1 MDLDFQ
7 NEMIIF
13 KKLLATFKASSI
25 LEVAGV
31 TKISLSLKPNHQ
43 NKVKL
48 VQITDAERFTDL
60 GKLNFQMLA
69 WFQARANF
77 QYCPSSLQKYDSKG
91 VKTEPKWIILLH

>member
-25 LEVAGV
+25 LEVAGL
-31 TKISLSLKPNHQ
+31 TKISFSLKPNHQ

-48 VQITDAERFTDL
+48 VQITDAERFMDL
-60 GKLNFQMLA
+60 RN
-69 WFQARANF
+69 
-77 QYCPSSLQKYDSKG
+77 
-91 VKTEPKWIILLH
+91 